1 MIAEWIDYE
10 LRNWAAW
17 CHSGE
22 PAGPKVQ
29 RSAASA
35 EGHYLPPSDMGDP
48 PEPRAPRPN
57 RERAEVVH
65 AVYLRQLDRR
75 ERRAM
80 VLRYVDGYPERKV
93 PRLMRVSDDMYRAAM
108 LSVARRIGE
117 AFRSH
122 D

>member
-22 PAGPKVQ
+22 PAGPRIQ
-29 RSAASA
+29 RQAASA
-35 EGHYLPPSDMGDP
+35 EGRYLAESDLGEK
-48 PEPRAPRPN
+48 PEPRPPRPI

-65 AVYLRQLDRR
+65 RVYLEQLDSR
-75 ERRAM
+75 ERRVL
-80 VLRYVDGYPERKV
+80 VLRYVDGFPESKV
-93 PRLMRVSDDMYRAAM
+93 PRIARISREMYAASM
-108 LSVARRIGE
+108 MSAARRVGE
-117 AFRSH
+117 AFRSR